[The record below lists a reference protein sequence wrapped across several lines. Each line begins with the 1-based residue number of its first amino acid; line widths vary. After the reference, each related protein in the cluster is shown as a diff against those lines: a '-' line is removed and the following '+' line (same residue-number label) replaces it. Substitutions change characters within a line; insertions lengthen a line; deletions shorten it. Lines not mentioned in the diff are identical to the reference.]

1 MDCTRI
7 SPECP
12 IEETIYGYYPNLA
25 ANAAFAA
32 FFGVFMIVNIFF
44 GVRYRSWTFL
54 IAMTGGCL
62 GEAVGYVGRVLL
74 NDNPFSEGGFN
85 MQIICLTLAPAFI
98 AAGIYLTLKH
108 VVICFGEE
116 HSYLKPRY
124 YTWLFIFCDLVSL
137 TLQGAGGGI
146 AATTTNGSSEQAVG
160 NDLMMAGFKLFLGGF
175 LLAFVT
181 MFIRCVYRIAE
192 MAGGWGNSIMQ
203 SELDFIVLDSVMI
216 TISVLAMTIFHPGYC
231 FPQMVSQAKRSRLS
245 DIEKKTSSETSVE
258 ESSQPAKRSRF
269 GRWRS

>member
-1 MDCTRI
+1 MDCTKI

-32 FFGVFMIVNIFF
+32 FFGLFMIVNIFF
-44 GVRYRSWTFL
+44 GIRYRSWTFL

-74 NDNPFSEGGFN
+74 NDDPFGEGGFN

-124 YTWLFIFCDLVSL
+124 YTWLFITCDLVSL

-160 NDLMMAGFKLFLGGF
+160 NDLMMAGICFQVVTLVAFAVMASLYYLKLSRSGVPLSPSALAVKNSTGFKLFLGGF

-203 SELDFIVLDSVMI
+203 NELDFIVLDSV
-216 TISVLAMTIFHPGYC
+216 
-231 FPQMVSQAKRSRLS
+231 
-245 DIEKKTSSETSVE
+245 
-258 ESSQPAKRSRF
+258 
-269 GRWRS
+269 